1 MAGTSSEAA
10 SVHGRADHRGRGMF
24 RRPGTSMAGESTNRW
39 VDDRTGP
46 GARSG
51 QADRA
56 QPPAAQFPG
65 QPPVNVRSGTV
76 RSGWTGGGPTSRLPG
91 SGPRLW
97 RCMRSAGTVTD
108 PR

>member
-24 RRPGTSMAGESTNRW
+24 RRPATSMAGESTNRW

-51 QADRA
+51 QVDRA
-56 QPPAAQFPG
+56 QSPAARFPG
-65 QPPVNVRSGTV
+65 QPPV
-76 RSGWTGGGPTSRLPG
+76 
-91 SGPRLW
+91 
-97 RCMRSAGTVTD
+97 
-108 PR
+108 